1 MADTP
6 TSFETFWPH
15 YVRAHL
21 NPRNRVMH
29 AVGTSAGVA
38 MALAAVLTR
47 RPRLVPLALVLGYGP
62 AWIGHFF
69 IEGNRPA
76 TFGNPLWSLKGDF
89 VMLGKMI
96 AGTMDD
102 AIAQATAD
110 SAAEAT
116 ADSAAEAPAGTDP
129 SLN

>member
-1 MADTP
+1 
-6 TSFETFWPH
+6 
-15 YVRAHL
+15 
-21 NPRNRVMH
+21 
-29 AVGTSAGVA
+29 

-102 AIAQATAD
+102 AIA
-110 SAAEAT
+110 EAT
-116 ADSAAEAPAGTDP
+116 AETAADGAAEAPAGTDP

>member
-1 MADTP
+1 M
-6 TSFETFWPH
+6 E
-15 YVRAHL
+15 L
-21 NPRNRVMH
+21 
-29 AVGTSAGVA
+29 AGS
-38 MALAAVLTR
+38 
-47 RPRLVPLALVLGYGP
+47 GG
-62 AWIGHFF
+62 IGHFF

-102 AIAQATAD
+102 AIA
-110 SAAEAT
+110 EAT
-116 ADSAAEAPAGTDP
+116 AETAADGAAEAPAGTDP

>member
-1 MADTP
+1 
-6 TSFETFWPH
+6 
-15 YVRAHL
+15 
-21 NPRNRVMH
+21 
-29 AVGTSAGVA
+29 

-102 AIAQATAD
+102 AIAQATAET
-110 SAAEAT
+110 AA
-116 ADSAAEAPAGTDP
+116 DGAAEAPAGTDP

>member
-76 TFGNPLWSLKGDF
+76 TFGNF

-102 AIAQATAD
+102 AIA
-110 SAAEAT
+110 EAT
-116 ADSAAEAPAGTDP
+116 AETAADGAAEAPAGTDP